1 MKRLLIATFLAL
13 SACTWI
19 SETEHDERLDADG
32 DGLQGDVDCDDEDA
46 AVGGP
51 TTWYEDAD
59 GDSFGDADGATT
71 EACEQPGGYAS
82 EELATDCDDDDDGAY
97 PGAEELCDEADNDCD
112 GLIDDDAV
120 DADTWYEDADDDG
133 YGNAAGATVD
143 ACAQPEGYT
152 SEELAT
158 DAEDDDAS
166 SYPGA
171 DELCDEVDNDQ
182 DGEVDE
188 DAIDATTWYLDADE
202 DGYGDDEQ
210 TLTEC
215 AQPTGYAELSGD
227 CDDGDADYNPGAK
240 EDDCSDPNDYNCDG
254 SVGYADE
261 DEDGWAACEEC
272 DDDDAAVN
280 PDADEYCDGIDN
292 DCDDEV
298 DEDDAVDASTWYVD
312 ADGDGYGDEA
322 DAGTTTC
329 ASPSGY
335 MDDNTDC
342 DDGDAAVNPGAD
354 EICDADDTDEDC
366 DGSADDEDSDTTA
379 ESKTTW
385 YPDDDSDGFGDAT
398 DAGAALC
405 EQPSGEL
412 EDNTD
417 CDDGDASIHPGADE
431 YCNGDDDDCDG
442 SADEGTPVDA
452 DTWYADSDGDGYGDP
467 GSSTQACTQP
477 TGYVD
482 NDEDCDDDDASVH
495 DDCSGDT
502 GDTGA
507 AFTRDGSYGGDL
519 IIDVTVAAMGI
530 TDTCTGAV
538 SITVDETATPQLRG
552 SGSCSFAG
560 SLAHLMGSQ
569 SGTLDGNISSDPDAD
584 GDIFVGSYIT
594 DSWDGSFTD
603 DDTLEGA
610 FAGTA
615 SFAGIPADYDGTF
628 TVER

>member
-1 MKRLLIATFLAL
+1 MRALCTLTLVGLLLAGCGKDFD
-13 SACTWI
+13 SASDI
-19 SETEHDERLDADG
+19 DADG
-32 DGLQGDVDCDDEDA
+32 DGYTEVTDCDDYDALINPGASETCDGRDNDCDGLIDEDLLGTLYRDTDGDGYGDDAETTEGCVGTGGYAAEGGDCDDEDA
-46 AVGGP
+46 AVHPGADESCDGLDNDCDDEVD
-51 TTWYEDAD
+51 EDLAFVIYYADDD
-59 GDSFGDADGATT
+59 GDGFGDADDWV
-71 EACEQPGGYAS
+71 EDCIQPSGTVEGS
-82 EELATDCDDDDDGAY
+82 DDCDDD
-97 PGAEELCDEADNDCD
+97 EAD
-112 GLIDDDAV
+112 I
-120 DADTWYEDADDDG
+120 
-133 YGNAAGATVD
+133 
-143 ACAQPEGYT
+143 
-152 SEELAT
+152 
-158 DAEDDDAS
+158 
-166 SYPGA
+166 
-171 DELCDEVDNDQ
+171 
-182 DGEVDE
+182 
-188 DAIDATTWYLDADE
+188 
-202 DGYGDDEQ
+202 
-210 TLTEC
+210 
-215 AQPTGYAELSGD
+215 
-227 CDDGDADYNPGAK
+227 
-240 EDDCSDPNDYNCDG
+240 
-254 SVGYADE
+254 
-261 DEDGWAACEEC
+261 
-272 DDDDAAVN
+272 N